1 LFKVANES
9 ETIALANDTP
19 FGLAGTIFSGDSAQ
33 SLSLNVLPD
42 LKDGDFHSW
51 RATFRPGK

>member
-1 LFKVANES
+1 MNWKDRMLTFHAADARYES
-9 ETIALANDTP
+9 QMVPVDPNA
-19 FGLAGTIFSGDSAQ
+19 
-33 SLSLNVLPD
+33 NVLPD